1 MPDPLREAI
10 RAQAVASPLPA
21 GVSEAAAAIARLG
34 GEGVRA
40 VVFFG
45 SRKTRPSDDPWSAHD
60 FFVLTEGYR
69 AFYDSLRGGGAL
81 RRTPALVAALNAWL
95 PPNQVSLHPSLPDGT
110 QLRAKCA
117 VISMAALLR
126 ETSARRRDHFC
137 AGRLFQP
144 VGVAFSRDEAAA
156 EAVLD
161 ALTSAHRITY
171 RWVRPHLPAEFDAA
185 DYGRTLLGV
194 SMDAEIRPEPA
205 GRAEALFE
213 SQREYHAAVYAPLLV
228 ELHDRGEL
236 LARGGSRYALARK
249 ASFWERARG
258 RAFFRWSLVR
268 ATARWA
274 KYVITFDDWLE
285 YIVRK
290 AQRHTGKSIA
300 LSERERRW
308 PLLFAWPTVW
318 RYFREKDRR

>member
-1 MPDPLREAI
+1 VPDALREAV
-10 RAQAVASPLPA
+10 RAHAFASPLPPE
-21 GVSEAAAAIARLG
+21 VREAAAAIARQG
-34 GEGVRA
+34 GDGVLA

-60 FFVLTEGYR
+60 FFVITRGYR
-69 AFYDSLRGGGAL
+69 AFYDSLRGAGAL
-81 RRTPALVAALNAWL
+81 RRSPALVTALNAWL
-95 PPNQVSLHPSLPDGT
+95 PPNQVSLQPAVQGGS
-110 QLRAKCA
+110 LRAKCA
-117 VISMAALLR
+117 VISMPALLR
-126 ETSARRRDHFC
+126 ETGARRRDHFC

-144 VGVAFSRDEAAA
+144 VGVAFARDEAAA

-171 RWVRPHLPAEFDAA
+171 TWVRPFLPSEFDAA
-185 DYGRTLLGV
+185 LYGRTLLGV

-205 GRAEALFE
+205 GRADPLLE
-213 SQREYHAAVYAPLLV
+213 SPREYHAAVYAPLLV
-228 ELHDRGEL
+228 ELQGRGEL
-236 LARGGSRYALARK
+236 VARGAGRYAAARP
-249 ASFWERARG
+249 ASGWERAQR
-258 RAFFRWSLVR
+258 RAFFGWSLLR

-290 AQRHTGKSIA
+290 AERHTGKPIA

-308 PLLFAWPTVW
+308 PLLFAWPTAW
-318 RYFREKDRR
+318 RYFRHKDRR